1 MTNKELIELVG
12 KEVKFFRPPIP
23 TEKGFFVGDA
33 DNATAPNPIKDIGT
47 VRQVNIEIQV
57 SQHKGNKQRKQYA
70 SISVYS
76 KKLKKICTIEPGQL
90 R

>member
-1 MTNKELIELVG
+1 MTNKELIDLVG
-12 KEVKFFRPPIP
+12 KEVKFNRPPIP
-23 TEKGFFVGDA
+23 TEKGFFIGDG
-33 DNATAPNPIKDIGT
+33 DNVTVANPIKDIGT

-57 SQHKGNKQRKQYA
+57 SQVKGKKQRKQYT

-76 KKLKKICTIEPGQL
+76 KKLKKICTIDKGQL